1 VKGSLRLTVSWLMVA
16 LAVLLSGCGRD
27 IYGEFSDL
35 IARPALST
43 DEVTVTFLGV
53 SSMLFRDGSD
63 AILIDGFFTRP
74 GWRKMLSLRTDPV
87 RVTAGLKLAGLNPC
101 PYGCN
106 KDHKRELSAIVA
118 VHSHHDHAMDIAE
131 VAIQTGADVYGS
143 ESAKFIAL
151 GGGVPVDRIF
161 ILEKDKPVSIGA
173 FEVTARLQKH
183 GSHLA
188 VPFIRGEI
196 TEELRQPV
204 SVRAYREGAHY
215 SLTIKTSEGVVIVH
229 ASAGYPESAYDNN
242 ADAIVLGI
250 GNLKEKKLSGYWDN
264 TVNTSGARTVYP
276 VHWDNFTKPLTPR
289 LVSLGGGA
297 VEIINEM
304 KKLAEDNNVQ
314 LKLLPVGQPVRL
326 FPDS

>member
-1 VKGSLRLTVSWLMVA
+1 MKGSVRLTVSWLLIV
-16 LAVLLSGCGRD
+16 LAAQLSGCGRD
-27 IYGEFSDL
+27 IYREFSDL
-35 IARPALST
+35 IARPAFST

-74 GWRKMLSLRTDPV
+74 GWRKMLSLHTDPA
-87 RVTAGLKLAGLNPC
+87 RVTAGLQLAGLNPC

-106 KDHKRELSAIVA
+106 KDHKRELTAVVA

-131 VAIQTGADVYGS
+131 VAFQTGADIYGS
-143 ESAKFIAL
+143 KSARFIAL
-151 GGGVPVDRIF
+151 GGGVPADRIF
-161 ILEKDKPVSIGA
+161 VLEKDKPVSIGR
-173 FEVTARLQKH
+173 FEVIAHLQKH

-196 TEELRQPV
+196 KEELRQPV
-204 SVRAYREGAHY
+204 SVLAYKEGAHY
-215 SLTIKTSEGVVIVH
+215 SLSIKTSQGVVIVH
-229 ASAGYPESAYDNN
+229 ASAGYPESAYENN

-250 GNLKEKKLSGYWDN
+250 GNLKKKKLGGYWDN
-264 TVNTSGARTVYP
+264 TVNTSGAKAVYP
-276 VHWDNFTKPLTPR
+276 VHWDNFTKPLSPR
-289 LVSLGGGA
+289 LQSLGGSA
-297 VEIINEM
+297 VKTINEM
-304 KKLAEDNNVQ
+304 KKLAQENNVQ